1 MDTKEMLIDWP
12 QHQPLGYADWLSPYL
27 AACEPL
33 WQREALPQ
41 NMVLLI
47 VAGADYAGNLVLS
60 QLRSQ
65 QALSTLLTDS
75 KLTMAYAARAV
86 VQESI
91 HFVYDSLSL
100 EFTPPEIERLTTTTH
115 PLLVF
120 ADTEV
125 FLLDG
130 AQNCP
135 VFV

>member
-1 MDTKEMLIDWP
+1 MDATEMLTDWP
-12 QHQPLGYADWLSPYL
+12 QRKPLGDADWLSPYL
-27 AACEPL
+27 AECEPL

-41 NMVLLI
+41 NTVLLL

-60 QLRSQ
+60 QLRSK
-65 QALSTLLTDS
+65 QALSTVLTDS
-75 KLTMAYAARAV
+75 KVTMAYATRSV

-100 EFTPPEIERLTTTTH
+100 EFTPPEIDRLTTTMH

-135 VFV
+135 VFL

>member
-1 MDTKEMLIDWP
+1 MDATEILIDWP
-12 QHQPLGYADWLSPYL
+12 QRQPWGDADWLSPYL
-27 AACEPL
+27 AECEPL
-33 WQREALPQ
+33 WQREALPK
-41 NMVLLI
+41 NTVLLL

-60 QLRSQ
+60 QLRSK
-65 QALSTLLTDS
+65 QALSTVLTDP
-75 KLTMAYAARAV
+75 KVTMAYADRSV

-100 EFTPPEIERLTTTTH
+100 EFTPPEIDRLTSTMH

-135 VFV
+135 VFL

>member
-1 MDTKEMLIDWP
+1 MNATDMLTDWP
-12 QHQPLGYADWLSPYL
+12 QRQPSGYADRLSPYL
-27 AACEPL
+27 AECDSL
-33 WQREALPQ
+33 WQREALPK
-41 NMVLLI
+41 NTVLLL

-60 QLRSQ
+60 QLRSK
-65 QALSTLLTDS
+65 QALSTVLTDS
-75 KLTMAYAARAV
+75 KVTMAYADRSV

-100 EFTPPEIERLTTTTH
+100 EFTPPEIERLTTTMH

-135 VFV
+135 VFL

>member
-1 MDTKEMLIDWP
+1 MDATEMLTYRP
-12 QHQPLGYADWLSPYL
+12 LRQPLGDADWLSPYL
-27 AACEPL
+27 AECEPL
-33 WQREALPQ
+33 WQRKALPQ
-41 NMVLLI
+41 NTALLL

-60 QLRSQ
+60 QLRSK
-65 QALSTLLTDS
+65 QALSTVLTDS
-75 KLTMAYAARAV
+75 KVTMAYADRSV

-100 EFTPPEIERLTTTTH
+100 EFTPPEIDRLTTTTH

-135 VFV
+135 VFL

>member
-1 MDTKEMLIDWP
+1 MDATDMLTDWP
-12 QHQPLGYADWLSPYL
+12 QRQPSGYADWLSPYL
-27 AACEPL
+27 AECDSL
-33 WQREALPQ
+33 WQREALPK
-41 NMVLLI
+41 NTVLLL

-60 QLRSQ
+60 QLRSK
-65 QALSTLLTDS
+65 QALSTVLTDS
-75 KLTMAYAARAV
+75 KVTMAYADLSV

-100 EFTPPEIERLTTTTH
+100 EFTPPEIGRLTTTMH

-135 VFV
+135 VFL

>member
-1 MDTKEMLIDWP
+1 MDATDILTDWP
-12 QHQPLGYADWLSPYL
+12 QRQPSGYADWLSPYL
-27 AACEPL
+27 AECDSL
-33 WQREALPQ
+33 WQREALPK
-41 NMVLLI
+41 NTVLLL
-47 VAGADYAGNLVLS
+47 VAGADYAGDLVLS
-60 QLRSQ
+60 QLRSK
-65 QALSTLLTDS
+65 QALSTVLTDS
-75 KLTMAYAARAV
+75 KVTVAYADRSV

-125 FLLDG
+125 FSLDG

-135 VFV
+135 VFL